1 MKVPSIPMSPN
12 DLPQQRVVEV
22 VDLPPCPN
30 GIDICLYT
38 AYKRKMPRLP
48 SRRAKYLCQVE
59 WAWSPMHN
67 RISSYYIHRG
77 RTYWI
82 LWERLFDQ
90 GWRSTCWNIAASV
103 PHKDCTEHQ
112 ASVHLLR
119 ATWQSEYAE
128 SSVDQF
134 HWVNDVDL
142 LSVAD
147 LAAISREIWC

>member
-38 AYKRKMPRLP
+38 AYKRKMPSLP
-48 SRRAKYLCQVE
+48 SRHAKYLCQVE
-59 WAWSPMHN
+59 WAWSPMHS

-77 RTYWI
+77 HTYWI
-82 LWERLFDQ
+82 LWERLLDQ
-90 GWRSTCWNIAASV
+90 DWGATLWEIAASV

-119 ATWQSEYAE
+119 AIWQSECGE
-128 SSVDQF
+128 NSLDQF
-134 HWVNDVDL
+134 HWVNDTDL

-147 LAAISREIWC
+147 LAAISREVWR